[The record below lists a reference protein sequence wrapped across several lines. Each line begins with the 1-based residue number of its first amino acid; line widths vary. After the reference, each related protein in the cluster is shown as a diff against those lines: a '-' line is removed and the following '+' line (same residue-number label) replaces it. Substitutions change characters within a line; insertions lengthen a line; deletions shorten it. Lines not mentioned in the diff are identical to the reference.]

1 MSYKTDRLIDLFP
14 DVYAARDREAL
25 LYKLLDSAG
34 SELMGA
40 DQSIKALLKSH
51 WVDYASGAGLDG
63 LGAIF
68 GVARRRLPDGTLE
81 TDAAFRLRLK
91 SIVPL
96 FTGGG
101 TRRSVL
107 GAVRSALGF
116 PFDIR
121 QLNLPPQF
129 AALRTDLENLVT
141 LVEFSP
147 APQRLVSELV
157 DPSPGGELILDVP
170 VVSVRLERPRLEWT
184 FTRGSGRRL
193 EVELLETG
201 QGVRSE
207 DGLVFPQ
214 GQTLF
219 LSANSDGKLNAF
231 LGTTDVSARFHAL
244 GGGPPVLPEVPRQP
258 SHWRFTSHGPL
269 FDTAVFDEEDAF
281 NLPLFHIQ
289 MSWRSYEPLTFDVYV
304 PYFLKAVVNEL
315 KRQHNFPGDIFV
327 YEGLDLKTIQVV
339 VDQTRAAG
347 VRGDVHFSLNFRDD
361 HVQQESFWL
370 EGVHHIQVDA
380 GASESLLVSSNTQL
394 VEPHEPDERFAV
406 GGVFN
411 FSRFD
416 SVFAFT

>member
-34 SELMGA
+34 AELMAA

-51 WVDYASGAGLDG
+51 WVNYASGAGLDG

-81 TDAAFRLRLK
+81 TDDAFRLRLK

-116 PFDIR
+116 PFDLG

-147 APQRLVSELV
+147 APQRLVTELV
-157 DPSPGGELILDVP
+157 DPSPGGELTLDVP
-170 VVSVRLERPRLEWT
+170 VVSVRPERPRLEWT

-193 EVELLETG
+193 KVELLDTG

-219 LSANSDGKLNAF
+219 LSARADGGLNAF
-231 LGTTDVSARFHAL
+231 LGTTDVSAQFHAL

-258 SHWRFTSHGPL
+258 SQWRFTSQGPL
-269 FDTAVFDEEDAF
+269 FDSAVFDEEDAF
-281 NLPLFHIQ
+281 DLPLFRIE
-289 MSWRSYEPLTFDVYV
+289 MTWRSYEPLTFDVYV
-304 PYFLKAVVNEL
+304 PYFLKAVVDEL
-315 KRQHNFPGDIFV
+315 KRQHNFPGEIFV

-347 VRGDVHFSLNFRDD
+347 VRGDVHFSLNFRDE
-361 HVQQESFWL
+361 HVQQEAFRF
-370 EGVHHIQVDA
+370 EGLHHVQMDA
-380 GASESLLVSSNTQL
+380 GAFESLLVSSNTQL
-394 VEPHEPDERFAV
+394 AEQHETGERFAV

-416 SVFAFT
+416 SIFAFT